1 MIETFSDLIPYYS
14 WLYIPIALIVFFSIG
29 WYCRSCCS
37 RTEKKI
43 SILFGI
49 LFVWFYISGLVVS
62 SGASLNL
69 KSVSFI
75 FVSSILFSPII
86 GIGYHH
92 INLFLRKQL
101 ADNNDKYDFALARHT
116 LLFPFIIIMV
126 CWIPVFLALYPG
138 LFAYDVRG
146 QIPQEMGRY
155 STHHPLLHTFFLKA
169 FYWLG
174 KEIGSYNTGMAISTF
189 LQMALFALAL
199 AYAIQYMINKRIKK
213 SIIIAVLL
221 FFSVIPIFS
230 IMAVSMTKDILFAA
244 AFVASFVKVLELNET
259 GLKKLKIKDWMLIL
273 GLLTLTSLLRSN
285 GKYAVY
291 ALLAVM
297 FLKSVFNRVEIKQN
311 YFLAVTT
318 ALLITVSNTA
328 LIAVTKARTVSKNEM
343 MSVPYQQLA
352 RTYKYDIGSF
362 SSNDLAILKTLI
374 PKIMYYNEHKSDSIK
389 GSATVFNSYIN
400 QKLFW
405 EIYIRYMLKK
415 PDRYLEAFLIN
426 TIGYWYLD
434 DISSSQMYGKRA
446 DGGIN
451 DDFGLF
457 LMDTKGGFGVTHESK
472 FQLLDSA
479 IKKLFHENKYQNIPV
494 VAVIF
499 NMGTYFWFFVM
510 FLFYCIQTKN
520 SQIFIPCVFIL
531 AYMATVFA
539 GPCALFRYA
548 LPYIICLPPFMVAV
562 YKNK

>member
-138 LFAYDVRG
+138 LFAYDVGG

-221 FFSVIPIFS
+221 FFFSYPNIFNHGCFNDKRYTFCS
-230 IMAVSMTKDILFAA
+230 RIC
-244 AFVASFVKVLELNET
+244 
-259 GLKKLKIKDWMLIL
+259 
-273 GLLTLTSLLRSN
+273 
-285 GKYAVY
+285 
-291 ALLAVM
+291 
-297 FLKSVFNRVEIKQN
+297 SVFR
-311 YFLAVTT
+311 
-318 ALLITVSNTA
+318 
-328 LIAVTKARTVSKNEM
+328 
-343 MSVPYQQLA
+343 
-352 RTYKYDIGSF
+352 
-362 SSNDLAILKTLI
+362 
-374 PKIMYYNEHKSDSIK
+374 K
-389 GSATVFNSYIN
+389 GA
-400 QKLFW
+400 
-405 EIYIRYMLKK
+405 
-415 PDRYLEAFLIN
+415 
-426 TIGYWYLD
+426 
-434 DISSSQMYGKRA
+434 
-446 DGGIN
+446 
-451 DDFGLF
+451 
-457 LMDTKGGFGVTHESK
+457 
-472 FQLLDSA
+472 
-479 IKKLFHENKYQNIPV
+479 
-494 VAVIF
+494 
-499 NMGTYFWFFVM
+499 GTE
-510 FLFYCIQTKN
+510 
-520 SQIFIPCVFIL
+520 
-531 AYMATVFA
+531 
-539 GPCALFRYA
+539 
-548 LPYIICLPPFMVAV
+548 
-562 YKNK
+562 